1 MNSRCAL
8 VSKIIPFSCV
18 DGPGSRL
25 ALFLQGCNLRCK
37 NCHNPWTMGRCNDC
51 GECVPH
57 CPHDALQIQH
67 GRVYWREE
75 TCQQCDT
82 CLHMC
87 PQQATPMAQQWST
100 EHLLQQIIRAAPFIE
115 GITVSGGEATT
126 QLPFV
131 CALFKQIR
139 ETPELSH
146 LTCLVDSNGELS
158 TAGWEKLRPLCD
170 GVMVDL
176 KAWGEKTHLTLT
188 GRGNQRIKSSIRWLA
203 AHRLLTELRLLVIPE
218 HTDYLQEA
226 DALGE
231 FIRELGDVPVRLNA
245 FHAHGVYGE
254 AKTWRSAGPDDIDAL
269 TQALRARGI
278 TQIIPPALYL

>member
-51 GECVPH
+51 GECVPQ
-57 CPHDALQIQH
+57 CPHQALNL
-67 GRVYWREE
+67 REGKVVWQADI
-75 TCQQCDT
+75 CQQCDT
-82 CLHMC
+82 CLHLC
-87 PQQATPMAQQWST
+87 PQQSTPMAQVMSVEQVIA
-100 EHLLQQIIRAAPFIE
+100 QISQVAPFIE

-131 CALFKQIR
+131 CALFQQIKQSSN
-139 ETPELSH
+139 LQH
-146 LTCLVDSNGELS
+146 LTCLVDSNGELPIS
-158 TAGWEKLRPLCD
+158 GWEKLSQICD

-176 KAWGEKTHLTLT
+176 KAWDNARHQALT
-188 GRGNQRIKSSIRWLA
+188 GRGNARIKQSIQWLA
-203 AHRLLTELRLLVIPE
+203 QRGMLSELRLLVIPE
-218 HTDYLQEA
+218 HTDYLQEVA
-226 DALGE
+226 ALSA
-231 FIRELGDVPVRLNA
+231 FIAQLGDIPVRLNA

-254 AKTWRSAGPDDIDAL
+254 AKAWRSAGPQDIEAL
-269 TQALRARGI
+269 SQALRAGGI
-278 TQIIPPALYL
+278 TTLIPPALYL

>member
-51 GECVPH
+51 GECVPQ
-57 CPHDALQIQH
+57 CPHQALNL
-67 GRVYWREE
+67 REGKVVWQADI
-75 TCQQCDT
+75 CQQCDT
-82 CLHMC
+82 CLHLC
-87 PQQATPMAQQWST
+87 PQQSTPMAQVMSVEQVIA
-100 EHLLQQIIRAAPFIE
+100 QISQVAPFIE

-131 CALFKQIR
+131 CALFQQIKQS
-139 ETPELSH
+139 PNLQH
-146 LTCLVDSNGELS
+146 LTCLVDSNGELPIS
-158 TAGWEKLRPLCD
+158 GWEKLSQVCD

-176 KAWGEKTHLTLT
+176 KAWDNARHQALT
-188 GRGNQRIKSSIRWLA
+188 GRGNARIKQSIQWLA
-203 AHRLLTELRLLVIPE
+203 QRGMLSELRLLVIPE
-218 HTDYLQEA
+218 HTDYLQEIA
-226 DALGE
+226 ALSA
-231 FIRELGDVPVRLNA
+231 FIAQLGDIPVRLNA

-254 AKTWRSAGPDDIDAL
+254 AKAWRSAGPQDIEAL
-269 TQALRARGI
+269 SQALRAGGI
-278 TQIIPPALYL
+278 TTLIPPALYL

>member
-51 GECVPH
+51 GECVLH
-57 CPHDALQIQH
+57 CPHEALSVQG
-67 GRVYWREE
+67 GRVYWQEDA
-75 TCQQCDT
+75 CQQCDT
-82 CLHMC
+82 CLQMC
-87 PQQATPMAQQWST
+87 PQQATPMAQLWSIDQI
-100 EHLLQQIIRAAPFIE
+100 LQQITRAAPFIE
-115 GITVSGGEATT
+115 GITISGGEATT

-131 CALFKQIR
+131 CALFEQIR
-139 ETPELSH
+139 QSPALHH

-176 KAWGEKTHLTLT
+176 KAWGETTHLSLT
-188 GRGNQRIKSSIRWLA
+188 GRSNQRIKASIRWLA
-203 AHRLLTELRLLVIPE
+203 ERGLLAELRLLVIPQQ
-218 HTDYLQEA
+218 TDYLQEIE
-226 DALGE
+226 ALSA
-231 FIRELGDVPVRLNA
+231 FIRELGKVPVRLNA
-245 FHAHGVYGE
+245 FHAYGVYGE
-254 AKTWRSAGPDDIDAL
+254 AKTWRSAGPDDIEAL
-269 TQALRARGI
+269 EQALRARGI